1 VALSRRALLQRAGL
15 LAAPWIA
22 SWPRRAWGHSA
33 RHIVRDHG
41 ASGDGKRSD
50 TAALQSAIDAAARSR
65 GVVVFPPGE
74 YVSDRLS
81 RPSSGGGS

>member
-1 VALSRRALLQRAGL
+1 M
-15 LAAPWIA
+15 A
-22 SWPRRAWGHSA
+22 SWPRRAWGHSG

-50 TAALQSAIDAAARSR
+50 TAALQLAIDAASRPR
-65 GVVVFPPGE
+65 GVVVFPLGE